1 MIPSPGALDNAACYR
16 AVRSRDRRFEGR
28 FVVGVTTTGIYC
40 RPGCPAR
47 IPARRNIRFLP
58 SPAAAEL
65 AGFRPCRRCRPDA
78 SPDSAV
84 WKGTGTTIARAL
96 RLIDEGALDGGG
108 VERLGAR
115 LGIGARHLRR
125 LFLERLGAPP
135 KAVALTRRA
144 HFARQLVEETDLP
157 MAAVAAASGFGSV
170 RRFNGAMSRTFRCA
184 PREFRRAT
192 ARLEAAEPLT
202 LRLPY
207 RPPLDWE
214 SLLAFLAGRAIPGV
228 EAVAGDR
235 YRRTIRCA
243 AGPATIE
250 VGPSSG
256 SPAVLLRVG
265 APPGADL
272 DRIVRRVRRLLDLDC
287 DPIRIGRDLGADPI
301 LAPIVRAHPGL
312 RVPGCWDGFE
322 MAVRAVLGQQVSVR
336 QASTMAGRLVAEFGD
351 PFPAGKE
358 GLTHLFPR
366 PETLARADLSRLGVP
381 RSRSL
386 CLAGLAQAV
395 ATGSLP
401 LDGSASLSEALERL
415 MALPGVGPW
424 TAHYVAMRALGEPD
438 AFPAED
444 LILKRAMGLEGD
456 RLLQRAA
463 RWRPWRAYAAV
474 HLWRRHAGAATKPPK
489 DARRRSR

>member
-1 MIPSPGALDNAACYR
+1 M
-16 AVRSRDRRFEGR
+16 
-28 FVVGVTTTGIYC
+28 
-40 RPGCPAR
+40 
-47 IPARRNIRFLP
+47 
-58 SPAAAEL
+58 
-65 AGFRPCRRCRPDA
+65 
-78 SPDSAV
+78 
-84 WKGTGTTIARAL
+84 
-96 RLIDEGALDGGG
+96 
-108 VERLGAR
+108 
-115 LGIGARHLRR
+115 
-125 LFLERLGAPP
+125 
-135 KAVALTRRA
+135 
-144 HFARQLVEETDLP
+144 
-157 MAAVAAASGFGSV
+157 
-170 RRFNGAMSRTFRCA
+170 
-184 PREFRRAT
+184 
-192 ARLEAAEPLT
+192 EALT

-214 SLLAFLAGRAIPGV
+214 SLLAFLAGRAVPGV
-228 EAVAGDR
+228 EAVAGSR
-235 YRRTIRCA
+235 YRRTICSA

-250 VGPSSG
+250 VGPSSR
-256 SPAVLLRVG
+256 SPEMLLHVG

-287 DPIRIGRDLGADPI
+287 DPVRIGRDLGADPV
-301 LAPIVRAHPGL
+301 LAPIVRDYPGL

-336 QASTMAGRLVAEFGD
+336 QASTTAGRLAGAFGD
-351 PFPAGKE
+351 PLPAAQE

-366 PETLARADLSRLGVP
+366 PEILARADLSRLGLT

-386 CLAGLAQAV
+386 CLTALAQAV

-401 LDGSASLSEALERL
+401 LDGSASLSEALARL

-456 RLLQRAA
+456 RLLKRAE

-474 HLWRRHAGAATKPPK
+474 HLWRRHAGAAPTPAK
-489 DARRRSR
+489 DTWRRSR